1 MHRTIYI
8 VQHNI
13 MLCIRTVYM
22 YMYIVHTKYLTQT
35 TCPYIHKLHVCTY
48 VHVHV
53 QFYFLFFLKNKMQ
66 IFVLQRVRTST
77 QSKKTSKPKPIHY
90 NITYTNLLAMIH
102 KSGQIYR
109 EDYAKLKSKTKKH
122 SISNMKRSTYTKVC
136 TYS

>member
-1 MHRTIYI
+1 
-8 VQHNI
+8 
-13 MLCIRTVYM
+13 
-22 YMYIVHTKYLTQT
+22 
-35 TCPYIHKLHVCTY
+35 
-48 VHVHV
+48 
-53 QFYFLFFLKNKMQ
+53 MQ